1 MSAAP
6 SFADFLEA
14 KTALD
19 ERSLNPPV
27 RAAFL
32 QLLSENAQVRC
43 LDVGTGTGATLRR
56 LLAWEV
62 TGRWQVTALDR
73 EGALLDVARARY
85 RAACRARSAASG
97 SRMEVVFS
105 CCEFERHRPA
115 ERYDAIVAHAFL
127 DLQPLPQSLTRLH
140 DWLLPGAYLYASLN
154 YDGETVLAPP
164 FVDPAFEAALLAC
177 YDVSMEQRRVGG
189 LATGGAYCGRRLQ
202 ALLPRHG
209 FEVLAQ
215 GRSDWLL
222 HPIPDAY
229 PDQDGACLE
238 FLLELMLKEG
248 LASGRFDVSMLEH
261 WHRDRLKLLRA
272 HRLAARVRHLD
283 FLARRRRCSDAS

>member
-14 KTALD
+14 KFALD
-19 ERSLNPPV
+19 ERSLNAEV
-27 RAAFL
+27 RTAFL
-32 QLLSENAQVRC
+32 QSLNGSSQVRC

-56 LLAWEV
+56 LLAWQLS
-62 TGRWQVTALDR
+62 GSWQVTALDR
-73 EGALLDVARARY
+73 EGALLDVARAKY
-85 RAACRARSAASG
+85 RAAFRARPAAAAG
-97 SRMEVVFS
+97 AAIEVVFA
-105 CCEFERHRPA
+105 CCDFERHRPA
-115 ERYDAIVAHAFL
+115 ERYDAAVAHAFL
-127 DLQPLPQSLTRLH
+127 DLVPLPQTLAHLH
-140 DWLLPGAYLYASLN
+140 DWLQPGGYLYASLN

-164 FVDPAFEAALLAC
+164 YADPPLEAALLAC
-177 YDVSMEQRRVGG
+177 YDESMERRRVRG

-222 HPIPDAY
+222 HPILDAY
-229 PDQDGACLE
+229 PDGDGTCLE
-238 FLLELMLKEG
+238 FLLALMLKEG
-248 LASGRFDVSMLEH
+248 LASGRFSVSALER
-261 WHRDRLKLLRA
+261 WHRDRLTLLRG

-283 FLARRRRCSDAS
+283 LLARRRAPDSS